1 MVLDGVRTMSL
12 LAIFAA
18 SMLYVGLKAFQQ
30 LNVTLHKPLWVLPT
44 SFGLA
49 TVEIALVVQYAQQ
62 GIDAALIAAVG
73 SGSGLGCLVSMW
85 LHGRLRR

>member
-1 MVLDGVRTMSL
+1 MSMGVYDTGMSL
-12 LAIFAA
+12 LMIFSA

-30 LNVTLHKPLWVLPT
+30 LNVTLHKPIWVVPT

-62 GIDAALIAAVG
+62 GVDAALIAAVG
-73 SGSGLGCLVSMW
+73 LGSGLGCLISMY
-85 LHGRLRR
+85 LHRRFR